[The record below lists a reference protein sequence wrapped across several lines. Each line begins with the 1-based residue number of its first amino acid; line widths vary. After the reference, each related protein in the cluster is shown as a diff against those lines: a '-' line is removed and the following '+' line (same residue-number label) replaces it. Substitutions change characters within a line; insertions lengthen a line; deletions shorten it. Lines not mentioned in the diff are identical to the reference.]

1 MILRFIW
8 RWLVVFILTI
18 TFFLGTVPPPVMA
31 QGLTISNPML
41 SKIPS
46 SDALLDWFKQKKEGI
61 KEKVVKKEEI
71 TAKQSDLASD
81 TFTLQLLHASDIESG
96 LQALEDFPR
105 FSAVLNALKDDYPN
119 TIVLSSGDNYIL
131 SPFLFKELRKYLI
144 KVKSPYSADETADR
158 FEQAVRDSGSKVFP
172 RIDHQ
177 EAAAEFGLEMGENMV
192 ISFGNPRY
200 GTRFMAEQN
209 PEAGIDFPPKV
220 QVYEEKG
227 EVFLALNTPLY
238 LYDVVFKR
246 HGLEFDEGDLTFYE
260 GVINN
265 LLEASI
271 GKTVNFPQVPLGDTD
286 PGVREEDRY
295 LIRTRSKFSAEE
307 TADRFEDAVL
317 EKGLKVF
324 PRFDHQQAAEE
335 YGLELDDNI
344 VLMFGNPRYGTPF
357 MVEQNPQAG
366 IDFPPKAQVYGK
378 DGKVWLAVN
387 SSQYLYEVIFER
399 HGLKFNEGDL
409 VFFENVVNDL
419 IVDTLDVDQ
428 LLRGGED
435 NDVLLGYTGNDIL
448 LGGRGDDQ
456 LYGGKDDDDLD
467 GGRGN
472 DQLWGNS
479 GDDMLLGREG
489 NDILLG
495 GKGKDELNGGV
506 GNDELTGGQGADTFI
521 LAAGEGT
528 DTITDFG
535 NGSDLIGLLRGIGFS
550 DLSFSGED
558 IILTSTNEILATLTG
573 VDTTTLTASDFITI

>member
-1 MILRFIW
+1 
-8 RWLVVFILTI
+8 
-18 TFFLGTVPPPVMA
+18 
-31 QGLTISNPML
+31 
-41 SKIPS
+41 
-46 SDALLDWFKQKKEGI
+46 
-61 KEKVVKKEEI
+61 
-71 TAKQSDLASD
+71 
-81 TFTLQLLHASDIESG
+81 
-96 LQALEDFPR
+96 
-105 FSAVLNALKDDYPN
+105 
-119 TIVLSSGDNYIL
+119 
-131 SPFLFKELRKYLI
+131 
-144 KVKSPYSADETADR
+144 
-158 FEQAVRDSGSKVFP
+158 
-172 RIDHQ
+172 
-177 EAAAEFGLEMGENMV
+177 
-192 ISFGNPRY
+192 
-200 GTRFMAEQN
+200 
-209 PEAGIDFPPKV
+209 AGIDFPPKV

-271 GKTVNFPQVPLGDTD
+271 GKTVNFPQVPLGDAE
-286 PGVREEDRY
+286 PGVREEDSY

-307 TADRFEDAVL
+307 TAERFEDAVL

-335 YGLELDDNI
+335 SGLELDDNI
-344 VLMFGNPRYGTPF
+344 VLMFGNPRYGSPF

-366 IDFPPKAQVYGK
+366 IDFPPKAQVYGE

-409 VFFENVVNDL
+409 VFFEKVVNDL

-448 LGGRGDDQ
+448 LGGRGDDD
-456 LYGGKDDDDLD
+456 LDGGKDD
-467 GGRGN
+467 